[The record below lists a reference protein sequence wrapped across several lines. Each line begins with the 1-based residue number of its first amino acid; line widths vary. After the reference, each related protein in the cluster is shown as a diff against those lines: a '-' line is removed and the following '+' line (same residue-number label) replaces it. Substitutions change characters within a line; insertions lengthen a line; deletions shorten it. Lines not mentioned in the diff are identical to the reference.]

1 MKKFKSKSRLL
12 RCLWLVYLKIFRI
25 NDSPQKIAQGAA
37 LGVFVGIIP
46 GMGPIAAL
54 FLAFIFHTNR
64 ASALLGS
71 IITNTWISLV
81 TFILSI
87 KLGSAII
94 GLDWVMV
101 YQEWLNLIRHFHFSD
116 LLAAPILQVILALLI
131 GYLIIAGGL
140 GIAAYLLTLSI
151 TRIIHAHKNRINLSR

>member
-1 MKKFKSKSRLL
+1 MKKLKSKNRLL

-25 NDSPQKIAQGAA
+25 NDSPQKIAQGTA
-37 LGVFVGIIP
+37 LGVFAGIIP

-94 GLDWVMV
+94 GLDWVVV
-101 YQEWLNLIRHFHFSD
+101 YQGWLNLIRNFNFSD
-116 LLAAPILQVILALLI
+116 LLTAPILQVILALLI
-131 GYLIIAGGL
+131 GYLIIAAGL
-140 GIAAYLLTLSI
+140 GLATYLLTLTI
-151 TRIIHAHKNRINLSR
+151 TRITHAYKSRIKLPR